1 MRGDSAVGRVLP
13 RRSERV
19 DGGVDRWSLAL
30 SRARPR
36 AENPPRAAG
45 GGRRPHCR
53 GEALFQLKKPGDP
66 MAATQKTATH
76 VHEDEMH
83 LDHPPQVHHEGHDHE
98 HDHEHPVEP
107 VEVLRVLF
115 VALAAAAVWFHLWEP
130 FHRVSVIGLAATLI
144 GGYPIFKEAFENIV
158 ERRMTMELSM
168 TIALLSALA
177 IGEFFTALV
186 ITAFVLGAEILEG
199 LTVGRGRR
207 AIQDMLDF
215 LPQIASVLRD
225 GQIVEAPTQTILP
238 GEIVVIRPGSRIP
251 VDGQVVSGHSF
262 VEEAAITGE
271 PMPSEKAA
279 GKEVYA
285 GTINQAGSLQ
295 VRADRLGKETT
306 FGKIIE
312 AVEKAEHSR
321 APIQKMADR
330 LAGYL
335 VYFALGAAVLTFL
348 ITHNIRST
356 ISVIIVAGACG
367 IAVGTPLAILGAIG
381 RAARHGS
388 IIKGGIYLEALGQL
402 NTVFL
407 DKTGTL
413 TFGVP
418 LVTEVNPAPGVTE
431 SSILEA
437 AASAESSSE
446 HPLGRAIVRVAELR
460 NIPVS
465 QPAHFE
471 YRIGRGVLAEVEGKE
486 TVAGNRAL
494 FAELGLTLPERSS
507 TEGTEIFVAREGRY
521 VGSVVVADQLR
532 PGSASAVRALQQMK
546 IDVVLLT
553 GDTRK
558 TAQAVAGQLGIRNV
572 HAELLPEQKT
582 RHIAEQVREGRVVAM
597 LGDGINDAPAL
608 SEATVGVAMGAG
620 TDVARESADVVL
632 IGNDLMKFVETVRVA
647 KSCRSIILQNFYG
660 TLIVDTIG
668 IGLASAGYLNPL
680 LAAFIHVASE
690 LTFILNSTRLLPPR
704 ESQHVSIRDE
714 VPAAS

>member
-1 MRGDSAVGRVLP
+1 MTVTHENAPHLLEHELQANHP
-13 RRSERV
+13 R
-19 DGGVDRWSLAL
+19 
-30 SRARPR
+30 
-36 AENPPRAAG
+36 
-45 GGRRPHCR
+45 
-53 GEALFQLKKPGDP
+53 Q
-66 MAATQKTATH
+66 Q
-76 VHEDEMH
+76 
-83 LDHPPQVHHEGHDHE
+83 HHESGNRDQGHEHENE
-98 HDHEHPVEP
+98 HDHEHAFELI
-107 VEVLRVLF
+107 EVLRVVF

-130 FHRVSVIGLAATLI
+130 FHRASVIGLAATLI

-168 TIALLSALA
+168 TIALVSALA

-186 ITAFVLGAEILEG
+186 ITAFVLAAEILEG

-215 LPQIASVLRD
+215 LPQVASVLRE
-225 GQIVEAPTQTILP
+225 GQIVDVPTQSILP

-251 VDGQVVSGHSF
+251 VDGLVVTGHSF

-271 PMPSEKAA
+271 PMPSEKTA
-279 GKEVYA
+279 GMEVYA

-367 IAVGTPLAILGAIG
+367 IAAGTPLAILGAIG

-413 TFGVP
+413 TFGMP
-418 LVTEVNPAPGVTE
+418 LVTEVNPATGE
-431 SSILEA
+431 SERELLQA

-446 HPLGRAIVRVAELR
+446 HPLGRAIVRLAEQR

-471 YRIGRGVLAEVEGKE
+471 YRIGRGVLAEVDCEE
-486 TVAGNRAL
+486 TVAGNRPL
-494 FAELGLTLPERSS
+494 FVELGLTLPERAAA
-507 TEGTEIFVAREGRY
+507 EGTEIFVARKGNY
-521 VGSVVVADQLR
+521 IGSVVVADQLR
-532 PGSASAVRALQQMK
+532 PGSASAVKALQEMK
-546 IDVVLLT
+546 IEVVLLT
-553 GDTRK
+553 GDTRR
-558 TAQAVAGQLGIRNV
+558 TAQAIARELGIRNV

-582 RHIAEQVREGRVVAM
+582 SFIAEQVREGRVVAM

-647 KSCRSIILQNFYG
+647 RSCRRIILQNFYG

-668 IGLASAGYLNPL
+668 IGLAAAGMLNPL
-680 LAAFIHVASE
+680 IAAFIHVASE
-690 LTFILNSTRLLPPR
+690 LTFILNSTRLLPSR
-704 ESQHVSIRDE
+704 EKQQV
-714 VPAAS
+714 

>member
-1 MRGDSAVGRVLP
+1 
-13 RRSERV
+13 
-19 DGGVDRWSLAL
+19 
-30 SRARPR
+30 
-36 AENPPRAAG
+36 
-45 GGRRPHCR
+45 
-53 GEALFQLKKPGDP
+53 
-66 MAATQKTATH
+66 MAATHETATH
-76 VHEDEMH
+76 VHQDEMH
-83 LDHPPQVHHEGHDHE
+83 SDHTPQQHHEDHDHDHDHE
-98 HDHEHPVEP
+98 HAFEL

-115 VALAAAAVWFHLWEP
+115 VASAAAAVWFHLWEP

-144 GGYPIFKEAFENIV
+144 GGYPIFKEAVENIID
-158 ERRMTMELSM
+158 RRMTMELSM
-168 TIALLSALA
+168 TIALVSALA

-186 ITAFVLGAEILEG
+186 ITAFVLAAEILEG
-199 LTVGRGRR
+199 LTVDRGRR

-215 LPQIASVLRD
+215 LPQAASVLRN
-225 GQIVEAPTQTILP
+225 GQIVEVPTQTILP

-271 PMPSEKAA
+271 PMPSEKAE
-279 GKEVYA
+279 GEEVYA
-285 GTINQAGSLQ
+285 GTMNQAGSLQ

-312 AVEKAEHSR
+312 AVERAEHSR

-367 IAVGTPLAILGAIG
+367 IAAGTPLAILGAIG

-413 TFGVP
+413 TFGTP
-418 LVTEVNPAPGVTE
+418 SVTEVNPAPGVIE
-431 SSILEA
+431 SSLIKV

-446 HPLGRAIVRVAELR
+446 HPLGRAIVRLAEQR

-494 FAELGLTLPERSS
+494 FAELGLTLPEHAAA
-507 TEGTEIFVAREGRY
+507 EGTEIFVARNGNY
-521 VGSVVVADQLR
+521 IGSVVVADQLR
-532 PGSASAVRALQQMK
+532 AGSASAVKDLQEMK

-553 GDTRK
+553 GDTRQ
-558 TAQAVAGQLGIRNV
+558 TAQAVADQLGIRNI

-668 IGLASAGYLNPL
+668 IGLAAAGYLNPL

-704 ESQHVSIRDE
+704 ESQFVSSRDE
-714 VPAAS
+714 APIAS